1 MTRKIDWAYV
11 QELYNSGYSY
21 IDLREKEGIQSQSIN
36 LAKKR
41 GDFIPR
47 TKIDAAIVRNN
58 QGGYDKQKRYNW
70 ARIQEFHD
78 NDHSWRD
85 ITKEFGVAQSA
96 ITKAV
101 QRGDLITRNK
111 KQAAVI
117 CNNNYPK
124 IMGKEA
130 RLRLSERQSLHNSG
144 GRCKWFEVDGQK
156 VQGTWERDFAEKLT
170 KLGIEWRKCA
180 GKKDVVWYTLD
191 GKQKAYTPDFYLPA
205 IDVYF
210 ELKGYWWGRDKEK
223 MDAVFTQHPNIKIAV
238 ILKKEFEY
246 IMSLAVTASG
256 WSRE

>member
-1 MTRKIDWAYV
+1 MGSNIKIQHDPTEHDMIRYA
-11 QELYNSGYSY
+11 ELEHEL
-21 IDLREKEGIQSQSIN
+21 IEQ
-36 LAKKR
+36 
-41 GDFIPR
+41 DF
-47 TKIDAAIVRNN
+47 
-58 QGGYDKQKRYNW
+58 
-70 ARIQEFHD
+70 
-78 NDHSWRD
+78 
-85 ITKEFGVAQSA
+85 
-96 ITKAV
+96 
-101 QRGDLITRNK
+101 
-111 KQAAVI
+111 
-117 CNNNYPK
+117 
-124 IMGKEA
+124 
-130 RLRLSERQSLHNSG
+130 
-144 GRCKWFEVDGQK
+144 DGQK

-256 WSRE
+256 WSRES

>member
-1 MTRKIDWAYV
+1 MLNKV
-11 QELYNSGYSY
+11 MVV
-21 IDLREKEGIQSQSIN
+21 K
-36 LAKKR
+36 
-41 GDFIPR
+41 
-47 TKIDAAIVRNN
+47 TK
-58 QGGYDKQKRYNW
+58 YNW
-70 ARIQEFHD
+70 DKIQ
-78 NDHSWRD
+78 RD
-85 ITKEFGVAQSA
+85 YDDGLSQRDLKKKYGVHYRS
-96 ITKAV
+96 IYLAV
-101 QRGDLITRNK
+101 QRGELVMRTLTSACSLARDQGKGKFNHTEEFK
-111 KQAAVI
+111 KSVS
-117 CNNNYPK
+117 
-124 IMGKEA
+124 
-130 RLRLSERQSLHNSG
+130 LRQTLHNSG

-156 VQGTWERDFAEKLT
+156 VQGSWERDFAEKLT

-256 WSRE
+256 WSRES